1 MQLVKTERDNL
12 LRPLQTVSGIV
23 ERRHTLP
30 ILANL
35 LITKNGPDVS
45 FLSTDLELQ
54 ITTHGDFS
62 INRVYDASPADVWAA
77 WADPATKAR
86 WFIGPEGWQ
95 QVERTLD
102 MRVGGIE
109 TLHGRFAGSGL
120 ETLFTAR
127 YHLVEPQARLVYVY
141 DMHLNGRH
149 HSVSVATVE
158 FIGDPEGTRLRFT
171 EQVTFVDGTDGR
183 DGTLSR
189 KRGTSA
195 HLERLA
201 SAL

>member
-1 MQLVKTERDNL
+1 MTS
-12 LRPLQTVSGIV
+12 PLNA
-23 ERRHTLP
+23 P
-30 ILANL
+30 
-35 LITKNGPDVS
+35 
-45 FLSTDLELQ
+45 

-62 INRVYDASPADVWAA
+62 INRVYDASPADVWTA

-86 WFIGPEGWQ
+86 WFIGPEGWSE
-95 QVERTLD
+95 VERTLD
-102 MRVGGIE
+102 MRVGGSEI
-109 TLHGRFAGSGL
+109 LHGRFASNGL
-120 ETLFTAR
+120 ETLFSAR

-141 DMHLNGRH
+141 DMLLSGRH
-149 HSVSVATVE
+149 HSVSIATVE

-195 HLERLA
+195 HLERIAGVL
-201 SAL
+201 

>member
-1 MQLVKTERDNL
+1 MTS
-12 LRPLQTVSGIV
+12 PLSA
-23 ERRHTLP
+23 P
-30 ILANL
+30 
-35 LITKNGPDVS
+35 
-45 FLSTDLELQ
+45 

-62 INRVYDASPADVWAA
+62 INRVYDAAPTDVYAA
-77 WADPATKAR
+77 WTDLDTKAR
-86 WFIGPEGWQ
+86 WFIGPEGWSL
-95 QVERTLD
+95 VERSLD
-102 MRVGGIE
+102 VSVGGKEI
-109 TLHGRFAGSGL
+109 LHGRFAANGV

-127 YHLVEPQARLVYVY
+127 YHLVEPGARLVYVY
-141 DMHLNGRH
+141 DMHLGGRH

-195 HLERLA
+195 QLERVA
-201 SAL
+201 SVL

>member
-1 MQLVKTERDNL
+1 MNAL
-12 LRPLQTVSGIV
+12 LNAP
-23 ERRHTLP
+23 
-30 ILANL
+30 
-35 LITKNGPDVS
+35 
-45 FLSTDLELQ
+45 

-62 INRVYDASPADVWAA
+62 INRVYDASPSDVWAA
-77 WADPATKAR
+77 WADPETKAR
-86 WFIGPEGWQ
+86 WFIGPDGWS

-109 TLHGRFAGSGL
+109 ILHGRFAASGL

-141 DMHLNGRH
+141 DMHLSGRH

-195 HLERLA
+195 HLERIAGVL
-201 SAL
+201 

>member
-1 MQLVKTERDNL
+1 MTS
-12 LRPLQTVSGIV
+12 PLNA
-23 ERRHTLP
+23 P
-30 ILANL
+30 IA
-35 LITKNGPDVS
+35 
-45 FLSTDLELQ
+45 
-54 ITTHGDFS
+54 THGDFS

-77 WADPATKAR
+77 WADDATKAR

-95 QVERTLD
+95 QIERALD
-102 MRVGGIE
+102 MRVGGTEI
-109 TLHGRFAGSGL
+109 LRGRLPGSGL

-127 YHLVEPQARLVYVY
+127 YHVVERQERLVYVY
-141 DMHLNGRH
+141 DMHLGGRH
-149 HSVSVATVE
+149 HSISLATVE

-195 HLERLA
+195 QLERVA
-201 SAL
+201 SVL